1 MECAA
6 TRHMLFCPACAW
18 LFILCG
24 VVGVWVRLMEEAH
37 RYRVV
42 ACWIP
47 ECYRIYDM
55 CECEEAFRG
64 ARRLPCWRVR
74 VPRMRGDDFV
84 SAGF

>member
-1 MECAA
+1 MRRYASHA
-6 TRHMLFCPACAW
+6 GLSRMRVDDHFVRYRR
-18 LFILCG
+18 G
-24 VVGVWVRLMEEAH
+24 VGRLMEEAH
-37 RYRVV
+37 RCRVV